1 MIWWTQKTT
10 KNSDKNEDNLRNEDK
25 PKNGDDLKYE
35 DDLKI
40 WTIMKTTPN
49 YVTSNIEGSILYYLK
64 KMMMTPHL
72 GSHRTTD
79 PKPEML

>member
-1 MIWWTQKTT
+1 
-10 KNSDKNEDNLRNEDK
+10 
-25 PKNGDDLKYE
+25 
-35 DDLKI
+35 
-40 WTIMKTTPN
+40 MKTTPK